1 VGDAQS
7 AKTPAWWFDPRIT
20 GDAADRLPAFTTK
33 IIKPPTLS
41 DALNGGPVVD
51 HRILIAITT
60 QENKMHIYRA
70 GTAPSGKA
78 SAEQF
83 TGTVRRDPLI
93 QSEAPGRVSTG
104 FVTFEPGA
112 RTTWHTHPAGQ
123 ILIITAGRGWIQRKG
138 GPREEV
144 TPGDAVW
151 IPAGE
156 KHWHGATATAAM
168 THIAVTESVD
178 GRSVDWMEHV
188 TDEEYNRG

>member
-51 HRILIAITT
+51 HRIPIAITT

-83 TGTVRRDPLI
+83 
-93 QSEAPGRVSTG
+93 TG